1 MNTGERI
8 AAIDARRAE
17 ISAAGDARLKAACP
31 HVAALC
37 PTVHD
42 WLTPEERWEDHAL
55 GLERVALEREWWG
68 VPADRLALK
77 RALRAAGANFELDAP
92 IHVLREILEKS
103 ACVGTKEG
111 SLSAAR

>member
-1 MNTGERI
+1 MNAGERI
-8 AAIDARRAE
+8 AQIDARRAE

-42 WLTPEERWEDHAL
+42 WLTPEERFEDHAL
-55 GLERVALEREWWG
+55 GHERMTLEREWWG
-68 VPADRLALK
+68 VPAERIKLK
-77 RALRAAGANFELDAP
+77 RALRAAGETFALDAP

-103 ACVGTKEG
+103 ACTGTKQG
-111 SLSAAR
+111 S